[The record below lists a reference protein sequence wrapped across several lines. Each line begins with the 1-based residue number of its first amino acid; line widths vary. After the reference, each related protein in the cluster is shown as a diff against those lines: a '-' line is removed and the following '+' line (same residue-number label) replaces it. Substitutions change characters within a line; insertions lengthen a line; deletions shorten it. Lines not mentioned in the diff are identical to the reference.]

1 MFHRAGLDREPN
13 CPLHTCAILKFSI
26 AETGRNKQAVNSNEM
41 FTKKEETLPSGSIS
55 SSVSVMFLAAAGRF
69 KFFQLLQCLPAQI
82 LGHLNFHTHIVISP
96 DGTDFCRLTVSLSG
110 QADFGAGLGAGFD
123 LAYNG
128 AVQRP
133 DRYLATQHSGG
144 EGNFG
149 GRIQILPLPAPSGFA
164 GYRDPQQQ
172 VAGFCRPPAFLCPEA
187 GWFLPLSIPAGIF
200 IS

>member
-1 MFHRAGLDREPN
+1 M
-13 CPLHTCAILKFSI
+13 
-26 AETGRNKQAVNSNEM
+26 NSNEM

-82 LGHLNFHTHIVISP
+82 LGYFNFHTHIVISP
-96 DGTDFCRLTVSLSG
+96 DGRILQIDGSLSG

-123 LAYNG
+123 LAHNG

-149 GRIQILPLPAPSGFA
+149 GGIQILSLPAPSGFA
-164 GYRDPQQQ
+164 G
-172 VAGFCRPPAFLCPEA
+172 
-187 GWFLPLSIPAGIF
+187 
-200 IS
+200 

>member
-1 MFHRAGLDREPN
+1 M
-13 CPLHTCAILKFSI
+13 HTCAILKFSI

-96 DGTDFCRLTVSLSG
+96 DGRILQIDGSLSG

-123 LAYNG
+123 LAHNG
-128 AVQRP
+128 AVQCP
-133 DRYLATQHSGG
+133 DRY
-144 EGNFG
+144 
-149 GRIQILPLPAPSGFA
+149 P
-164 GYRDPQQQ
+164 
-172 VAGFCRPPAFLCPEA
+172 RPPAQR
-187 GWFLPLSIPAGIF
+187 W
-200 IS
+200 